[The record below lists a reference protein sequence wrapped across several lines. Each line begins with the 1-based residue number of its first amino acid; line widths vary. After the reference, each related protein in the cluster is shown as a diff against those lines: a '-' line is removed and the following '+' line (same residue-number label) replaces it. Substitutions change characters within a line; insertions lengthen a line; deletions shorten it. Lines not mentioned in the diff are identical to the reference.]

1 MKTTFA
7 DILQKTADEPCRRMA
22 AKVPQWAG
30 VEGMRYPT
38 LLCTEQ
44 CSGSAAALLKAGEA
58 AALCPTSGFEVADL
72 TAGIGVDSWAFCT
85 AGARVLHNER
95 DCCLSA
101 AARHNFALLGM
112 SGIEFSTVDLTPGTV
127 EPLLSDFFTTPDPSA
142 RICYLDPARRS
153 ATGSKVFRI
162 QDCTPDIL
170 ELLPRLFAQA
180 RFVMVKLS
188 PMADI
193 DLCISELGACLKRSC
208 TVTEHTESPCRK
220 AICIGSG
227 KECKELLFILDR
239 EHKGEP
245 LIQVRDGNFKLSFT
259 RKDEKTSE
267 PTFCEQCDITGK
279 YLFEPGRALAKA
291 GAFRLLSQ
299 RFALRKLDVS
309 TQLYCSNEPNPDLA
323 DAGKWFKI
331 IETAPFGKAGLKAF
345 SARYPRCEVS
355 ARNLPISSDEL
366 RARIKA
372 KSGGDIHIFATLV
385 NAQRTL
391 IAAKTE

>member
-1 MKTTFA
+1 MRTTFA

-58 AALCPTSGFEVADL
+58 AALCPKDGFEVADL

-193 DLCISELGACLKRSC
+193 DLCISELGA
-208 TVTEHTESPCRK
+208 EHTESPCRK

-227 KECKELLFILDR
+227 KECKELLLILDR

-245 LIQVRDGNFKLSFT
+245 LIQVRDGSFKLSFT

-267 PTFCEQCDITGK
+267 PTFCETSDITGK
-279 YLFEPGRALAKA
+279 HLFEPGRALAKA

-309 TQLYCSNEPNPDLA
+309 TQLYCSEEQNPDLA
-323 DAGKWFKI
+323 DAGKWFRI

-391 IAAKTE
+391 IAAKIE

>member
-1 MKTTFA
+1 MRTTFA

-58 AALCPTSGFEVADL
+58 AALCPKDGFEVADL

-95 DCCLSA
+95 DGCLSA

-127 EPLLSDFFTTPDPSA
+127 GPLLSDFFTTPDPSA

-170 ELLPRLFAQA
+170 ELLPQLFEQA

-193 DLCISELGACLKRSC
+193 DLCISELGACLKRNG
-208 TVTEHTESPCRK
+208 TATEHTESPCRK

-227 KECKELLFILDR
+227 KECKELLLILDR

-245 LIQVRDGNFKLSFT
+245 LIQVRDGSFKLSFA

-267 PTFCEQCDITGK
+267 PTFCETSDITGK

-299 RFALRKLDVS
+299 RFGLRKLDVS
-309 TQLYCSNEPNPDLA
+309 TQLYCSDEPNPDLA
-323 DAGKWFKI
+323 DAGKWFRI
-331 IETAPFGKAGLKAF
+331 IETAPFGKAGLREF
-345 SARYPRCEVS
+345 SARYPQCEVS

-366 RARIKA
+366 RSRMKV

>member
-1 MKTTFA
+1 
-7 DILQKTADEPCRRMA
+7 MA

-112 SGIEFSTVDLTPGTV
+112 SGIEFSTIDLTPGTV

-193 DLCISELGACLKRSC
+193 DLCISELGA
-208 TVTEHTESPCRK
+208 EHTESPCRK

-227 KECKELLFILDR
+227 KECKELLLILDR

-245 LIQVRDGNFKLSFT
+245 LIQVRDGSFKLSFT

-267 PTFCEQCDITGK
+267 PTFCETSDITGK
-279 YLFEPGRALAKA
+279 HLFEPGRALAKA

-309 TQLYCSNEPNPDLA
+309 TQLYCSEEQNPDLA
-323 DAGKWFKI
+323 DAGKWFRI

-391 IAAKTE
+391 IAAKIE

>member
-1 MKTTFA
+1 MRTTFA
-7 DILQKTADEPCRRMA
+7 DILQKTADEPCRRMR
-22 AKVPQWAG
+22 AKVPQWAE
-30 VEGMRYPT
+30 VEGMLYPT

-58 AALCPTSGFEVADL
+58 AALCPHSGFEVADL

-95 DCCLSA
+95 DGSLSA
-101 AARHNFALLGM
+101 AARHNFSLLGL
-112 SGIEFSTVDLTPGTV
+112 SGIEFTTVDLTPETA
-127 EPLLSDFFTTPDPSA
+127 ESLLSDFFTTPDPSA

-162 QDCTPDIL
+162 QDCTPNIL
-170 ELLPRLFAQA
+170 ELLSVLFAHA

-193 DLCISELGACLKRSC
+193 DLCLCTLDDCLKKTGIAGEDTKGAC
-208 TVTEHTESPCRK
+208 RK
-220 AICIGSG
+220 VVCVGSG

-239 EHKGEP
+239 EYRGEP
-245 LIQVRDGNFKLSFT
+245 LIQVCDKDFKLCFT
-259 RKDEKTSE
+259 KEEEKSSE
-267 PTFCEQCDITGK
+267 PTYCKSQDITGK
-279 YLFEPGRALAKA
+279 LLFEPGKALAKA

-309 TQLYCSNEPNPDLA
+309 TQLYCSDEPTPALA
-323 DAGKWFKI
+323 GAGKWFKI
-331 IETAPFGKAGLKAF
+331 IESAQFSKEALKDF
-345 SARYPRCEVS
+345 SARYPQCEVS

-366 RARIKA
+366 RSRMKT

-385 NAQRTL
+385 NSQRSL
-391 IAAKTE
+391 IAAIAE